1 MSDRKS
7 SEEKGG
13 DSEIVVDWKK
23 ALVDVGDDRE
33 FLLEC
38 LKDFLG
44 EAQEGEI
51 ELGKA
56 IKAKD
61 YPGIKAAAH
70 KVKGAAAYLSC
81 KALETISTD
90 IDHAAYERK
99 SLDDIDD
106 MYEKFK
112 DRLKDLEDEVDKK
125 GHK

>member
-23 ALVDVGDDRE
+23 ALVDVGDDRD

-44 EAQEGEI
+44 EAQEGEG
-51 ELGKA
+51 ELDKA
-56 IKAKD
+56 IKNKD

-81 KALETISTD
+81 KALESISTD
-90 IDHAAYERK
+90 IDHAAYERV
-99 SLDDIDD
+99 SLENI
-106 MYEKFK
+106 EKMFEIFK
-112 DRLKDLEDEVDKK
+112 DRIKDLDEEVDRK